1 MGESLHAR
9 EMEAVE
15 HAARRLQA
23 PMLPEQLAEALIDLL
38 EELLGY
44 EYGAVLVV
52 DEDGWLQ
59 PYALSRQGQGPDFV
73 AADKALVRSHG
84 VAVGRGVTGWVA
96 EHGRSVRLDDV
107 RSDPRYLAVRPEIRS
122 ELCVPLVSAGRVVGV
137 VNIESTTPGRY
148 SMADERVLS
157 IVAAQMAAA
166 IRAAELHERILR
178 DEQRLRH
185 LDRMEAIARLASGA
199 AHDFRGL
206 LTAIRGTAQMAAASL
221 PGGHAAHEDLAAI
234 VATADRGSALS
245 DQLMDLSRA
254 SGLHP
259 SVLDLN
265 AAIEELHPVLQRIAG
280 PDHEIALALDAGASQ
295 AVLDPHAF
303 ERILANLVRNARDAA
318 PAGGSIEIATRQL
331 RVAPPGDRAAPR
343 ARHADPADPADPMS
357 PPPPRRLAAGA
368 YVAVDVR
375 DDGQGMDEAT
385 LAQALDP
392 FYTTKPADR
401 GTGLGLAIVDG
412 LVSQSGGE
420 VVIGSRPGVG
430 TTVRI
435 VLVGAPG

>member
-1 MGESLHAR
+1 MTESVHAR

-15 HAARRLQA
+15 RAARRLQA
-23 PMLPEQLAEALIDLL
+23 PMLPAQLAEALIDLL

-44 EYGAVLVV
+44 EYGAILVV
-52 DEDGWLQ
+52 DRQGMLE

-73 AADKALVRSHG
+73 AADKARVREHG
-84 VAVGRGVTGWVA
+84 VAVGRGITGWVA
-96 EHGRSVRLDDV
+96 EHGQSVRVGDV
-107 RSDPRYLAVRPEIRS
+107 RDDPRYLAVRPDIRS
-122 ELCVPLVSAGRVVGV
+122 ELCVPLVSADRLIGV
-137 VNIESTTPGRY
+137 VNVESTTADRY
-148 SMADERVLS
+148 TAADERVLS

-185 LDRMEAIARLASGA
+185 LDRMEAVARLASGA

-206 LTAIRGTAQMAAASL
+206 LTAIRGTAQLVGGSL
-221 PGGHAAHEDLAAI
+221 PDGHPATADLAAI

-259 SVLDLN
+259 TVVDLN
-265 AAIEELHPVLQRIAG
+265 RAIGDLLPILERIAG
-280 PDHEIALALDAGASQ
+280 PAHVVRLTADHADPR
-295 AVLDPHAF
+295 AVLDPHAL

-318 PAGGSIEIATRQL
+318 PAGGTIEIVTRL
-331 RVAPPGDRAAPR
+331 LDVIPPAA
-343 ARHADPADPADPMS
+343 AEPADPTDPDA
-357 PPPPRRLAAGA
+357 PPPPRRLAAGR
-368 YVAVDVR
+368 YVALDVR
-375 DDGQGMDEAT
+375 DDGQGMDRAT

-420 VVIGSRPGVG
+420 VIMASRPGAG

-435 VLVGAPG
+435 VLVEAPA